1 MKRFLKIRNPYL
13 CIVFCS
19 KKEDV
24 RKTYDALKDEN
35 YPVTMFSGDLST
47 RERRAAIRL
56 IKENRYQI
64 IVSSD
69 LLSRGIDIQDVT
81 DVVSMDLPSDLEY
94 YHHRAGRTGRFG
106 KSGDSWVFYN
116 SDSTKRPLLL
126 MKDGVPFDFMT
137 LRSESITVDP
147 VGLAPKKK
155 FSKKKEFSEE
165 EAKEVKIAKANS
177 RTKTVKPAYK
187 KKMRWEVEKV
197 KNRYRRKA
205 IQKSINRSRARKLAE
220 SARKN
225 DD

>member
-1 MKRFLKIRNPYL
+1 MSSRWTSQATFSITITAPDLP
-13 CIVFCS
+13 
-19 KKEDV
+19 
-24 RKTYDALKDEN
+24 DA
-35 YPVTMFSGDLST
+35 SAG
-47 RERRAAIRL
+47 AAIPG
-56 IKENRYQI
+56 
-64 IVSSD
+64 S
-69 LLSRGIDIQDVT
+69 
-81 DVVSMDLPSDLEY
+81 
-94 YHHRAGRTGRFG
+94 
-106 KSGDSWVFYN
+106 
-116 SDSTKRPLLL
+116 
-126 MKDGVPFDFMT
+126 
-137 LRSESITVDP
+137 
-147 VGLAPKKK
+147 PKKK

>member
-1 MKRFLKIRNPYL
+1 
-13 CIVFCS
+13 
-19 KKEDV
+19 
-24 RKTYDALKDEN
+24 
-35 YPVTMFSGDLST
+35 
-47 RERRAAIRL
+47 
-56 IKENRYQI
+56 
-64 IVSSD
+64 
-69 LLSRGIDIQDVT
+69 
-81 DVVSMDLPSDLEY
+81 
-94 YHHRAGRTGRFG
+94 
-106 KSGDSWVFYN
+106 
-116 SDSTKRPLLL
+116 

-177 RTKTVKPAYK
+177 RTKTVKPTYK